1 MLGAFEQIFGA
12 NQQVPHGGGSDKEA
26 GNQGASSARLLKQPQ
41 TRKTGNETDFDGA
54 ASNRGVAKDGLSRR
68 PCRLDCGMWKAEMN
82 TLPEIT
88 NVEVEL
94 SDNYGQFCVSFE
106 HDGMRYHVW
115 IDEKTGTI
123 KPVYGPNGAKANL
136 PLIAAMMKAIVDG
149 DLYRKAYKVA
159 VMKELDE
166 CGEQMRIR
174 QDEKAR
180 AAGPLLLEACRDALS
195 YLREN
200 EPQTLHGWERTVLIG
215 HAATVAKLEATIKL
229 AEGEQGVE

>member
-1 MLGAFEQIFGA
+1 LARSSKSLVRT
-12 NQQVPHGGGSDKEA
+12 NKGGSDKEA
-26 GNQGASSARLLKQPQ
+26 GHQGASSARLLKQPQ

-54 ASNRGVAKDGLSRR
+54 ASDRGVAKDGLSRR

-106 HDGMRYHVW
+106 HDSMRYHVW

-123 KPVYGPNGAKANL
+123 KPVYGRNGAKANL
-136 PLIAAMMKAIVDG
+136 PLIAAMMKAIVGG

-166 CGEQMRIR
+166 YGEQMRIR
-174 QDEKAR
+174 QDERAH

-200 EPQTLHGWERTVLIG
+200 EPPTLHGWERTVLIG

-229 AEGEQGVE
+229 AEGEEDVE